1 MAKVFAVRSSIDCPD
16 RRNKAHSVCRGHLA
30 TTPDLRQGQC
40 CLKINQPG
48 IRTGNSFSLQVVCF
62 CPVQSVSE
70 QGRRV
75 LTDGGYQGMDGKA
88 GVGSTTEKKLGA
100 VAAAIYAHC
109 PELDNKQ
116 LNEIIEW
123 VRFYRD

>member
-48 IRTGNSFSLQVVCF
+48 IRTGNSFSLQVVE
-62 CPVQSVSE
+62 SMKN
-70 QGRRV
+70 R
-75 LTDGGYQGMDGKA
+75 
-88 GVGSTTEKKLGA
+88 GA
-100 VAAAIYAHC
+100 VTKWGHL
-109 PELDNKQ
+109 PGLE
-116 LNEIIEW
+116 
-123 VRFYRD
+123 